1 MYVVEE
7 IEPCVGQDARIRRT
21 ESIDPRIEAIQNTVN
36 TTEDAGNTNKT
47 QLNAMDRLLI
57 SKPVASMWCSALLVG
72 PGGTP

>member
-1 MYVVEE
+1 M
-7 IEPCVGQDARIRRT
+7 CFGQDARIRRT

-36 TTEDAGNTNKT
+36 TTEDAGNTDKT

-57 SKPVASMWCSALLVG
+57 STTAASMWCSALLVG